1 MTDSPSPDTVI
12 QIRKYANRRYY
23 NITHSKHSSLEDIYR
38 LVREGNIIRVTDS
51 KNDADIT
58 PQILTQIILENEPP
72 KITMFGSEL
81 LHHVIQ
87 ANQSMLRSFIENYFS
102 RALEAFTRSQ
112 SQFGDF
118 IRQAGLSVVDPLGWT
133 KPWTRSDHPTTES
146 APPAETPPPHEPAPD
161 DAAHLRRQM
170 EDLRRQIRDLQG
182 QLASQPTRTAR
193 GKARRR
199 R

>member
-1 MTDSPSPDTVI
+1 MADSPSPDTVI

-133 KPWTRSDHPTTES
+133 KSWTRPDQPNES
-146 APPAETPPPHEPAPD
+146 APAAETPQAHEPAPD

-182 QLASQPTRTAR
+182 QLAAQPARAAR

-199 R
+199 